1 MSQRPRSLFD
11 EILEFAVYV
20 PAGIA
25 AKVLEQVPELAE
37 AGRRRVGG
45 QIDQARVIGRFAV
58 GLARSRRRRPSAPGA
73 RAGSRSAPER
83 PAHEHPAPERPAPEH
98 PAPERAAPQ
107 EPAAGHAAPGPS
119 SPTRG
124 ASAPPGARGRP
135 ERHAVPTPTQPR
147 TAERPGATEGRGA
160 PPAAPRGRP
169 AAGEPGQRPDG
180 SARRPEPPQAIPD
193 YDALAASQVVPRLQG
208 LDREELS
215 AVERYEA
222 ATRGR
227 RTILN
232 RVAQLQRAL
241 DAD

>member
-58 GLARSRRRRPSAPGA
+58 GLARARRRRTSTPGA
-73 RAGSRSAPER
+73 RARTRSATER
-83 PAHEHPAPERPAPEH
+83 PAHEHPAHEH
-98 PAPERAAPQ
+98 PAHEVATPQ
-107 EPAAGHAAPGPS
+107 EPDPEHAARGPS
-119 SPTRG
+119 TPAPW
-124 ASAPPGARGRP
+124 ASAPPGARGGP
-135 ERHAVPTPTQPR
+135 ERHARPTPTPPR
-147 TAERPGATEGRGA
+147 TSEPSGAAEGRGA
-160 PPAAPRGRP
+160 PPAAPRERP
-169 AAGEPGQRPDG
+169 AAGGPGQRLDG
-180 SARRPEPPQAIPD
+180 TAGRPEPPQAIPN